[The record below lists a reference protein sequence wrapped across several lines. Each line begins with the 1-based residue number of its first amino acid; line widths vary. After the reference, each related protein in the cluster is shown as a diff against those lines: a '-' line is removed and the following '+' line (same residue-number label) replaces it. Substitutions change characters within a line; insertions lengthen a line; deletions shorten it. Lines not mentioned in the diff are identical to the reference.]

1 MKTKEMLKKYTE
13 MNEVELKGE
22 IKNLKEE
29 FFNLRFQIATG
40 HLEDNSKIGKIRKQI
55 ARVKTI
61 LREKE
66 LARS

>member
-1 MKTKEMLKKYTE
+1 
-13 MNEVELKGE
+13 MNENELKNE

-66 LARS
+66 LARG

>member
-13 MNEVELKGE
+13 MNENELKNE

-66 LARS
+66 LARG

>member
-13 MNEVELKGE
+13 MNEDELNNE

-61 LREKE
+61 LRQKE
-66 LARS
+66 LNRG

>member
-1 MKTKEMLKKYTE
+1 MGQ
-13 MNEVELKGE
+13 NELKE
-22 IKNLKEE
+22 ELKSLKEE

-40 HLEDNSKIGKIRKQI
+40 HLEDYSKIGQVRKQI

-66 LARS
+66 LGRR